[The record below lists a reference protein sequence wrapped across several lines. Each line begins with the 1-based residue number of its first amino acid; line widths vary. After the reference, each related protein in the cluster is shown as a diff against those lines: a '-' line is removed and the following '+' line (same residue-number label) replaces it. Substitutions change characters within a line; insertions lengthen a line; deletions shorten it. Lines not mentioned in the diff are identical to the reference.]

1 MDLLLKSVGKIE
13 INDVVTW
20 PYILPLDF
28 VDAMCHYPFKNRRKH
43 ETLKRER
50 SRSLYIHTLKKK
62 KKTLAPLIQILSE

>member
-20 PYILPLDF
+20 LYILPLDF
-28 VDAMCHYPFKNRRKH
+28 VDATCHYPRKNRKKR
-43 ETLKRER
+43 ETLKWER

-62 KKTLAPLIQILSE
+62 TLAPLIQI